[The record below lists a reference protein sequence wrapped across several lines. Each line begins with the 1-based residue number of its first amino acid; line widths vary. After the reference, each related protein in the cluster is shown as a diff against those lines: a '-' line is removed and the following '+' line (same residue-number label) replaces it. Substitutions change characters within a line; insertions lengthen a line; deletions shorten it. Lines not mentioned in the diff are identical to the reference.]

1 MTQPDPLS
9 PYYYHH
15 NFQSL
20 IGLVSERDWDLL
32 TGKERA
38 WLTCFQQLSFK
49 AQCLLV
55 RLLMRRHDYFLADKL
70 IYPELGDTRPL
81 LHNLADNGFVS
92 ITDTAPADVLFNL
105 LSKAQLIDAF
115 PAVALAKSASK
126 TQWQTAITDTY
137 DDPLISPYALV
148 VCHQPDL
155 LPVLLLLYFGNSR
168 QDLSQFVVAELGIQQ
183 FESYPVSQSERL
195 FQHRQ
200 HIDDWL
206 HLSALT
212 DTVWQA
218 KKAKRPALILA
229 LQSRLPQP
237 FEWPPLERKRQRLVN
252 RIAREFER
260 HDDFPSATLLYQ
272 TTTQPPSRERQARML
287 IKQGYIDDAS
297 RIIAAMLDAPHDEEE
312 YDVACRIAKK
322 KPLRE
327 HARLVPTNSVN
338 PAIVDSETLTLPLEH
353 RVEWD
358 VAAYYRCQGW
368 QVWYSENSLLNALF
382 GLFFWDILFLPI
394 SGAFVNPFQRGP
406 RDLYSDDFVTKRQ
419 PQIHARLA
427 NINQARDWIARHYQQ
442 KQGLSNDW
450 VNWSVI
456 EWPLLDAALH
466 ALSDTQLSA
475 CFKRILF
482 DRRHN
487 RRGHPDLFMCRGDA
501 YQWVEVK
508 GPGDVLQ
515 PHQSRWLQFF
525 HQNGICAKV
534 VYVTSATSNS

>member
-32 TGKERA
+32 TDKERA
-38 WLTCFQQLSFK
+38 WLTSFQQLSFN

-70 IYPELGDTRPL
+70 TYSELGETWPL
-81 LHNLADNGFVS
+81 LHILADNGFVS
-92 ITDTAPADVLFNL
+92 ITDTAPAEVLFNV
-105 LSKAQLIDAF
+105 LSKPQLIEAF
-115 PAVALAKSASK
+115 PAVNVAKSASK
-126 TQWQTAITDTY
+126 TQWQTAITDTFS
-137 DDPLISPYALV
+137 DPLVSPYSLV
-148 VCHQPDL
+148 VCHQPDI

-168 QDLSQFVVAELGIQQ
+168 QDLSQFIVAELGIQQ

-200 HIDDWL
+200 QIDDWL
-206 HLSALT
+206 RLSAL
-212 DTVWQA
+212 DDIAWQA
-218 KKAKRPALILA
+218 KKAKRPASILA

-237 FEWPPLERKRQRLVN
+237 FDWPPLERKRQRLVN

-260 HDDFPSATLLYQ
+260 HDDLSSALLLYK
-272 TTTQPPSRERQARML
+272 TTTQPPSRERQARIL
-287 IKQGYIDDAS
+287 IKQGALDDAS
-297 RIIAAMLDAPHDEEE
+297 LIIAAMLDAPHDEEE
-312 YDVACRIAKK
+312 YDVACRIAKQ
-322 KPLRE
+322 KPVRE
-327 HARLVPTNSVN
+327 HGRLLPTHSVN
-338 PAIVDSETLTLPLEH
+338 PAAFETETLALTLEQ
-353 RVEWD
+353 RVEWE
-358 VAAYYRCQGW
+358 VADYYRHQGW

-394 SGAFVNPFQRGP
+394 RGAFVNPFQRGP

-419 PQIHARLA
+419 SHIDARLA
-427 NINQARDWIARHYQQ
+427 NMGQARDWIARHYQQ
-442 KQGLSNDW
+442 KQGIINDW

-456 EWPLLDAALH
+456 EWPLLDAALN
-466 ALSDTQLSA
+466 ALTDRQLSA
-475 CFKRILF
+475 CFSRILF

-487 RRGHPDLFMCRGDA
+487 RRGHPDLFMCRDDA

-515 PHQSRWLQFF
+515 PHQRRWLQFF

-534 VYVTSATSNS
+534 TYIT